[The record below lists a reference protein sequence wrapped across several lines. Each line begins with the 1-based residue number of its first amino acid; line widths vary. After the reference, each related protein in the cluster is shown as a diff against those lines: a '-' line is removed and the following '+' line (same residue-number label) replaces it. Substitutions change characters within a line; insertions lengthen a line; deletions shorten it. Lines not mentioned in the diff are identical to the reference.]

1 MYWLNSGGIPDM
13 FKGRSSGGDFFAII
27 KDVSFRKNFMPN
39 EDIKNQY
46 FARHYHFSWSGPE
59 VFTSRHSL
67 ENSPVFSAVLFVL
80 F

>member
-46 FARHYHFSWSGPE
+46 FARHYHFSWS
-59 VFTSRHSL
+59 
-67 ENSPVFSAVLFVL
+67 
-80 F
+80 